1 MRINYHK
8 SDMVPIKLE
17 EDEVQGYARIFCC
30 KIDSFP
36 FKYIGVPLRY
46 DRLRREDIQPIV
58 DKIINRVA
66 GWKGKFLSYGTR
78 LTLLR
83 ACLASIPLYLIY
95 VIKFPKWVIEAIYA
109 HMTNFS

>member
-30 KIDSFP
+30 KISSFP
-36 FKYIGVPLRY
+36 CKYIGVLLHY
-46 DRLRREDIQPIV
+46 DKLRREDIQPIV

-66 GWKGKFLSYGTR
+66 G
-78 LTLLR
+78 
-83 ACLASIPLYLIY
+83 
-95 VIKFPKWVIEAIYA
+95 
-109 HMTNFS
+109 